1 MPTQEAGGS
10 DKALHEQHYDGS
22 KEIIVVNDGKD
33 NGVEDFLT
41 TVENTYPGLRRTF
54 TPYDTRNISR
64 KKLALTLGI
73 KAAHNPIVLFLTSE
87 SRLPGPCWLSSM
99 TAPFQRQEIDLVLGY
114 AGPGAS
120 DTESH
125 RLSRGMRHDILV
137 GDMEWLSDAIDGK
150 PWRGDGDNIG
160 IRRSMFFQQH
170 GIRQLAESPIRR

>member
-1 MPTQEAGGS
+1 MILSFDASQELSVAFAAIACIAAVALIVIYIPMLRRLYHALS
-10 DKALHEQHYDGS
+10 DSPAPESGTLPVSVIVYTYANSKGLEEVIKALHEQHYDGS

-87 SRLPGPCWLSSM
+87 SRLPGP
-99 TAPFQRQEIDLVLGY
+99 
-114 AGPGAS
+114 
-120 DTESH
+120 
-125 RLSRGMRHDILV
+125 
-137 GDMEWLSDAIDGK
+137 
-150 PWRGDGDNIG
+150 
-160 IRRSMFFQQH
+160 
-170 GIRQLAESPIRR
+170 